1 MVVTSS
7 RLLSLFKTQSKA
19 TGEKGREEQ
28 SSHSDTDDDWEEPE
42 EEDQELK
49 M

>member
-1 MVVTSS
+1 MVVTRS

-19 TGEKGREEQ
+19 TGEKGCEEQ
-28 SSHSDTDDDWEEPE
+28 SSRSDTDDDLEESE